1 MSLRHYSE
9 TIQADALAFILTQWA
24 AGITAYE
31 TATGKAPAT
40 IPDISA
46 NFYRIPP
53 TNNKFPYGFL
63 YERGEDISNETTY
76 TEYSTYRLA
85 VEFGDSRNS
94 RTDAIRNA
102 LAYRD
107 VLRIII
113 NENPTFGNKFFQV
126 QCTRA
131 SGSKFFQFPDTGAFI
146 CATTVEFDI
155 QVI

>member
-1 MSLRHYSE
+1 MSIRHYSE
-9 TIQADALAFILTQWA
+9 KVQADALAFILTKWA
-24 AGITAYE
+24 AGISDYE
-31 TATGKAPAT
+31 TATGKIPGT

-63 YERGEDISNETTY
+63 YERGEDILNETTD
-76 TEYSTYRLA
+76 TEYSTYRMA

-94 RTDAIRNA
+94 RADAIRNA

-113 NENPTFGNKFFQV
+113 NENPTFGNAFFDV
-126 QCTRA
+126 RVTRA
-131 SGSKFFQFPDTGAFI
+131 SGSKFFQFPDTNAFV

-155 QVI
+155 SVI